1 MYPCTDSG
9 VRKLPHV
16 PMYRYVRFQSG
27 GCVPLR
33 YRCTD
38 LRQEA
43 AYPLGYRC
51 TGTARKL
58 RTPNPWFSAQVPMY
72 RLLDNPT
79 FPAYARGIVIKM
91 RKA

>member
-9 VRKLPHV
+9 VRKLH
-16 PMYRYVRFQSG
+16 MYRCTDVPDFRSG
-27 GCVPLR
+27 SCVLLR

-58 RTPNPWFSAQVPMY
+58 RTPQSLVSAQVPMY
-72 RLLDNPT
+72 R
-79 FPAYARGIVIKM
+79 F
-91 RKA
+91 